1 MFITAVFT
9 MPKFESKQEAIQQV
23 KGKTNCGARVLSCFS
38 RARLFATLWTV
49 AHQAPL
55 SIGFTRREY
64 WSEWIAVSS
73 SRGSSQPR
81 DRICFSCVVG
91 VFFTA
96 RPPTRPINGLNRDKK
111 YQDEMGNWVHS

>member
-1 MFITAVFT
+1 

-55 SIGFTRREY
+55 SIGFFGQEH
-64 WSEWIAVSS
+64 WSGLPCPPSGDLPDPGNEPVSFIS
-73 SRGSSQPR
+73 PALAGRVFTNITTC
-81 DRICFSCVVG
+81 DYFYCFLKLCCTG
-91 VFFTA
+91 
-96 RPPTRPINGLNRDKK
+96 DMYKEK
-111 YQDEMGNWVHS
+111 

>member
-49 AHQAPL
+49 AHQAPRPWDSPRKNSGAGCHTL
-55 SIGFTRREY
+55 LQGIFLTQGSNPCLLRLLHCRR
-64 WSEWIAVSS
+64 
-73 SRGSSQPR
+73 
-81 DRICFSCVVG
+81 
-91 VFFTA
+91 FFTTE
-96 RPPTRPINGLNRDKK
+96 PPGKPLGDTRL
-111 YQDEMGNWVHS
+111 

>member
-55 SIGFTRREY
+55 SIGFFGQEH
-64 WSEWIAVSS
+64 WSGLPCPPSGDLPDPGMEPAVS
-73 SRGSSQPR
+73 
-81 DRICFSCVVG
+81 
-91 VFFTA
+91 
-96 RPPTRPINGLNRDKK
+96 
-111 YQDEMGNWVHS
+111 

>member
-1 MFITAVFT
+1 

-55 SIGFTRREY
+55 SIGFFGQEH
-64 WSEWIAVSS
+64 WSGLPCPPSGDLPDPGMEPVSLMS
-73 SRGSSQPR
+73 LALAAG
-81 DRICFSCVVG
+81 
-91 VFFTA
+91 FFTSSA
-96 RPPTRPINGLNRDKK
+96 TWEA
-111 YQDEMGNWVHS
+111 Q